1 MSVPSTMPPGKPM
14 PNFAASTP
22 QSSVWDRI
30 TTWASEN
37 KAVVY
42 TIAGVAVVVSG
53 AGVAYYLLDSVSS
66 ILPLVFVDTS
76 SLQMLMHN
84 YRRTP
89 HLPKACQRSQ
99 RKRGEGRRKK
109 RRKPI

>member
-1 MSVPSTMPPGKPM
+1 MSVPNTMPPGKPM

-22 QSSVWDRI
+22 HSSVWDRI

-53 AGVAYYLLDSVSS
+53 AGVAYYLLDSVCRN
-66 ILPLVFVDTS
+66 D
-76 SLQMLMHN
+76 
-84 YRRTP
+84 
-89 HLPKACQRSQ
+89 HLFCVNSNVTGANVL
-99 RKRGEGRRKK
+99 
-109 RRKPI
+109 